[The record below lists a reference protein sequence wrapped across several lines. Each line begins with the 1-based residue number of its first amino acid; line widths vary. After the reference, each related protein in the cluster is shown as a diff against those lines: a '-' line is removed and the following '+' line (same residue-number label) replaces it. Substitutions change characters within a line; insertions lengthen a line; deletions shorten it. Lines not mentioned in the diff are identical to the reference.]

1 MSAHAVP
8 IGAPH
13 SVIQPSLTERTAC
26 RLALFFVGLSRSFLK
41 SSMCVSSS
49 TRSRST
55 FTNDD
60 SERAER
66 SWYRP
71 RRPTSDSLSSILNTR
86 SQSLA
91 WLKEKRCFILKL
103 QNSSLCL
110 ARAKNR
116 RNSRSPPSTR
126 STTVYRKE
134 SPTLSLSLF
143 FANSIVGSAIP
154 LPFGREC
161 MTPFRNMRR

>member
-1 MSAHAVP
+1 
-8 IGAPH
+8 
-13 SVIQPSLTERTAC
+13 
-26 RLALFFVGLSRSFLK
+26 
-41 SSMCVSSS
+41 MCVSSS

-60 SERAER
+60 SERADR

-86 SQSLA
+86 SRPVV

-110 ARAKNR
+110 ARAKNA

-134 SPTLSLSLF
+134 SPTLSF
-143 FANSIVGSAIP
+143 FFLCQLHCRFCNSTAFWQRVYGTSMGICAGEKSQQKNHRMLKEGFAP
-154 LPFGREC
+154 DAADRRNHGRSHAG
-161 MTPFRNMRR
+161 

>member
-1 MSAHAVP
+1 
-8 IGAPH
+8 
-13 SVIQPSLTERTAC
+13 
-26 RLALFFVGLSRSFLK
+26 
-41 SSMCVSSS
+41 MCVSSS

-110 ARAKNR
+110 ARAKNG

-134 SPTLSLSLF
+134 SPTLSFSFLCQLDWQFCNSAAFRQRVYGFSLGTCAGEKKSRKNHRMLKEG
-143 FANSIVGSAIP
+143 FAPDAADRRND
-154 LPFGREC
+154 GRSHAG
-161 MTPFRNMRR
+161 

>member
-1 MSAHAVP
+1 
-8 IGAPH
+8 
-13 SVIQPSLTERTAC
+13 
-26 RLALFFVGLSRSFLK
+26 
-41 SSMCVSSS
+41 MCVSSS

-55 FTNDD
+55 FTNDE

-71 RRPTSDSLSSILNTR
+71 RRPTSDSLSSILDIR
-86 SQSLA
+86 LQPVA
-91 WLKEKRCFILKL
+91 WLKAKRRLILKL

-116 RNSRSPPSTR
+116 RNSRSPPSSR

-134 SPTLSLSLF
+134 SPTLSFSLLCQLNCLF
-143 FANSIVGSAIP
+143 CNSGAFWQRVYDTLIGKCAGEKSQGKPPDVEGGLCS
-154 LPFGREC
+154 
-161 MTPFRNMRR
+161 RRRRQAQPWQKSRWIEQLCCCRQRK

>member
-1 MSAHAVP
+1 
-8 IGAPH
+8 
-13 SVIQPSLTERTAC
+13 
-26 RLALFFVGLSRSFLK
+26 
-41 SSMCVSSS
+41 MCVSSS

-86 SQSLA
+86 SQPVA

-126 STTVYRKE
+126 STTVYRKVANA
-134 SPTLSLSLF
+134 LSFLCQLDCQSCNSAAFWQRVYGSLLGTAGEKKSRKNHRMLKEG
-143 FANSIVGSAIP
+143 FAPDAADRRNH
-154 LPFGREC
+154 GRSHAG
-161 MTPFRNMRR
+161 